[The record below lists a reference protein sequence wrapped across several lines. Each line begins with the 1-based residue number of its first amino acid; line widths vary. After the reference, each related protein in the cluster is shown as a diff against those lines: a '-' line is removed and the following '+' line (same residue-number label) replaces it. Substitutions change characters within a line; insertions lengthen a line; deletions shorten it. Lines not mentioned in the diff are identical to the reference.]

1 MVTSKG
7 HVKTHGQVTIPEVM
21 VQLHRKMSER
31 NSVVHFNV
39 PRSVKEARR
48 GTCGRE
54 NLITLVYLMN
64 RVGSSHHICRDVE
77 GAGKCTLE
85 VYNTAAEVHHV
96 LEAVKLGVPGV
107 LKARI
112 LKWFAFPFPWTM
124 SCQNS
129 PLRPVCLGWPY
140 MAWLIVSLS

>member
-1 MVTSKG
+1 MVTPKG

-64 RVGSSHHICRDVE
+64 PVGSSHHICRDVE
-77 GAGKCTLE
+77 VAGKCTLE
-85 VYNTAAEVHHV
+85 VYNTAAEAHHV
-96 LEAVKLGVPGV
+96 
-107 LKARI
+107 
-112 LKWFAFPFPWTM
+112 
-124 SCQNS
+124 
-129 PLRPVCLGWPY
+129 
-140 MAWLIVSLS
+140 

>member
-1 MVTSKG
+1 MVTPKG

-112 LKWFAFPFPWTM
+112 LKWFAFTSPRTM

-129 PLRPVCLGWPY
+129 LLRPACLGWPY
-140 MAWLIVSLS
+140 MASSWFH

>member
-1 MVTSKG
+1 MV
-7 HVKTHGQVTIPEVM
+7 H
-21 VQLHRKMSER
+21 L
-31 NSVVHFNV
+31 NV
-39 PRSVKEARR
+39 PRSQSEEARS
-48 GTCGRE
+48 GTHGRE

-112 LKWFAFPFPWTM
+112 QKWFAFPSPWTM
-124 SCQNS
+124 SYQNS
-129 PLRPVCLGWPY
+129 PLTPPVLGGPTWHG
-140 MAWLIVSLS
+140 S

>member
-1 MVTSKG
+1 MTLG
-7 HVKTHGQVTIPEVM
+7 HSQRRPEAG
-21 VQLHRKMSER
+21 L
-31 NSVVHFNV
+31 
-39 PRSVKEARR
+39 EA
-48 GTCGRE
+48 GKI
-54 NLITLVYLMN
+54 ITLMYLMN

-107 LKARI
+107 LKARG

>member
-1 MVTSKG
+1 MVTPKG

-31 NSVVHFNV
+31 NSVVYLNV
-39 PRSVKEARR
+39 PRSQSEEARS
-48 GTCGRE
+48 GTHGRE

-112 LKWFAFPFPWTM
+112 QKWFAFPSPWTM
-124 SCQNS
+124 SYQNS
-129 PLRPVCLGWPY
+129 PLTPPVLGGPTWHG
-140 MAWLIVSLS
+140 S

>member
-1 MVTSKG
+1 MVTPKG
-7 HVKTHGQVTIPEVM
+7 HVKTHGQVIVPEEM

-85 VYNTAAEVHHV
+85 VYNTAAEVPHV